1 MAVVQ
6 VNKMPADLTSRKK
19 LSKAGQKTAEDILVA
34 AEKLFSIKGF
44 KATTLKEVS
53 EVSSANTALISY
65 YFGGKDGLRDA
76 VFARQLQKAGSG
88 FEALFAVEA
97 TRFNLDSF
105 KNLIRVFLESSE
117 TDDTL
122 FKLVTWSTLDNGEIA
137 DKMASHIW
145 QPFFAR
151 LTDIVEHLGQGRF
164 GRAEAVK
171 RVWAILGSVHGYVHN
186 RWHSVKH
193 MKLDEAP
200 EIFFAG
206 YKDLIVERVTVSLI
220 EA

>member
-1 MAVVQ
+1 MAVPQ
-6 VNKMPADLTSRKK
+6 VNKVPADLTSRKK

-34 AEKLFSIKGF
+34 AEKLFSHKGF

-53 EVSSANTALISY
+53 EASSANTALISY
-65 YFGGKDGLRDA
+65 YFGSKDGLRDA

-88 FEALFAVEA
+88 FEALFAVDVA
-97 TRFNLDSF
+97 SFNVDSF
-105 KNLIRVFLESSE
+105 KQLIRVFLEASE

-137 DKMASHIW
+137 DKMASYIW
-145 QPFFAR
+145 EPFFAR
-151 LTDIVEHLGQGRF
+151 LTDIVEHIGKGRYN
-164 GRAEAVK
+164 RAESVR
-171 RVWAILGSVHGYVHN
+171 RVWTILGSIHGYVHN

-193 MKLDEAP
+193 MKLAEAP
-200 EIFFAG
+200 DVFFAG
-206 YKDLIVERVTVSLI
+206 YKDLIVERVTVSVL